1 MRPPANTS
9 PSFNAR
15 PGQTTMGREV
25 LCTFSPLVIF
35 TLLLAGAIYAAF
47 SHLGNAA
54 DELAEREYQNQ
65 QGLIARQAA
74 ERLADV
80 LDAVQRELDMSS
92 VPPDL
97 SDFELPN
104 APVKVTV
111 LTLEAGAADSTG
123 LTVERQVAGVR
134 LRAQLDAESV
144 YEALFA
150 GLGQNFDAYVWVMD
164 DERTIMATPDSDQVG
179 TRPFESTPDESR
191 LSEVLRAMVAGES
204 GVGRYEWRGENRT
217 RTRLIAYTPVREHS
231 LSVAYSADR
240 AAVLA
245 LTQELHTR
253 QAWWLALF
261 LGGLFIS
268 SSVLILRAVRRYR
281 ERLEA
286 MSRLGPYALGQQLGE
301 GGMGVVFEANHAL
314 LRRPTAIKLIHAELS
329 TPSMLQRFEREVQMT
344 ARLTHPN
351 TVTVFDY
358 GQTAAGVFYY
368 AMELVDGPTLRQ
380 VIEHQGRLPEAR
392 VVHLMKQV
400 AGALAEAHELGL
412 IHRDIKPSN
421 IMLCKRGGLF
431 DIAKVLDFGLVRV
444 VGETGGK
451 VVGTPAYMA
460 PETFTS
466 ASNVGERS
474 DVYALG
480 AVAYY
485 LVTGEDVFDGATI
498 TELASQ
504 HTLDAPRP
512 PGERIPKDCIHASF
526 EAVILRCLE
535 KEPNKRP
542 ASARELLAELENLES
557 EWSQADAEALWFS
570 RPPPG
575 AVGSESPTELGFA
588 QTREVIP

>member
-1 MRPPANTS
+1 
-9 PSFNAR
+9 
-15 PGQTTMGREV
+15 MGREIIG
-25 LCTFSPLVIF
+25 TFSPLVIF
-35 TLLLAGAIYAAF
+35 TLLLAAAIYAAF
-47 SHLGNAA
+47 SHLGSAA

-65 QGLIARQAA
+65 QVLIARQAA
-74 ERLADV
+74 ERLAD
-80 LDAVQRELDMSS
+80 LLGTVQRELDMAT
-92 VPPDL
+92 VPEDH
-97 SDFELPN
+97 SDFTLPN
-104 APVKVTV
+104 APVDVTV
-111 LTLEAGAADSTG
+111 RTLEAGETVDIADTTG
-123 LTVERQVAGVR
+123 LTLERQVAGLR
-134 LRAQLDAESV
+134 LHAQLDAASV
-144 YEALFA
+144 YETLFA

-164 DERTIMATPDSDQVG
+164 GERTIVSTPDSDQVG
-179 TRPFESTPDESR
+179 TRPFQS
-191 LSEVLRAMVAGES
+191 LSDDSGLSDVLRAMVAGDS
-204 GVGRYEWRGENRT
+204 NVGRYEWTGESRT
-217 RTRLIAYTPVREHS
+217 RTRLIAYTPVPERS
-231 LSVAYSADR
+231 FSVAYSADR

-268 SSVLILRAVRRYR
+268 SGVLILRAVRRYR

-286 MSRLGPYALGQQLGE
+286 MSRLGPYSLGQQLGE

-329 TPSMLQRFEREVQMT
+329 TSLMLQRFEREVQMT

-358 GQTAAGVFYY
+358 GQTDAGVFYY

-380 VIEHQGRLPEAR
+380 VVEGQGRLPQAR
-392 VVHLMKQV
+392 VLHLMKQV
-400 AGALAEAHELGL
+400 AGALAEAHEAGL

-444 VGETGGK
+444 IGETGGQ
-451 VVGTPAYMA
+451 VAGTPAYMA
-460 PETFTS
+460 PETFSS

-485 LVTGEDVFDGATI
+485 LVTGKDVFDGATT
-498 TELASQ
+498 TELATQ
-504 HTLDAPRP
+504 HAFDPPQP
-512 PGERIPKDCIHASF
+512 PGERVPEGCIDAGF
-526 EAVILRCLE
+526 ESVILRCLAKDPE
-535 KEPNKRP
+535 KRP
-542 ASARELLAELENLES
+542 ASARELLVALERLEN

-570 RPPPG
+570 RPKPG
-575 AVGSESPTELGFA
+575 EVSGDAPTELGLA
-588 QTREVIP
+588 QTRDLEPT